1 MYDVWNNV
9 HTAALEDYRISGAGL
24 FYPGTGP

>member
-9 HTAALEDYRISGAGL
+9 HTAALEDYRISGADL